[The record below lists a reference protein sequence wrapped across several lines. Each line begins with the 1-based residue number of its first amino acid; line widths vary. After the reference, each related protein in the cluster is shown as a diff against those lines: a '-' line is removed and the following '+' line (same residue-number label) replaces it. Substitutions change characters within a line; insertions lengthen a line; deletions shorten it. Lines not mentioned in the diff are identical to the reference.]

1 MNRRLLTILLVAFVI
16 AGVCAFGV
24 YRIVG
29 TKMNTQQVSPTTSIV
44 AAAADLKLGTV
55 LTQAD
60 LGVIKI
66 SGTLPK
72 GAIPEQQRLTLVGRG
87 VVSEIAQG
95 EPILDSHLAAAGSGG
110 GLAATIPEGMRACAI
125 KVDDVVGVSGFATP
139 GMRVDVLGSGI
150 PPNTTG
156 APAANGTNLTVTTT
170 VLQDIQVLSA
180 GTDIQKDAEGKPVPV
195 QVVNLLVTP
204 DQAQTLSLASSQM
217 TIRLVLRNPL
227 DTKVEPVA
235 LTSIPSLFG
244 AAAKPVVAPVKVVK
258 RAAPKLP
265 IPKPYSMEIINGSAS
280 SQENFGS
287 SEGQH

>member
-29 TKMNTQQVSPTTSIV
+29 SKMSTQAQSPTTTIV
-44 AAAADLKLGTV
+44 ASAVDLKLGTV

-66 SGTLPK
+66 AGTLPK
-72 GAIPEQQRLTLVGRG
+72 GAVPEQQRLSLVGRG
-87 VVSEIAQG
+87 VVTDIAQG
-95 EPILDSHLAAAGSGG
+95 EPILESNLAAAGSGG

-125 KVDDVVGVSGFATP
+125 KVDDVVGVSGFVTP
-139 GMRVDVLGSGI
+139 GMRVDVLASGI
-150 PPNTTG
+150 PPN
-156 APAANGTNLTVTTT
+156 APPQSGTVTTT
-170 VLQDIQVLSA
+170 LLQNMEVLSA
-180 GTDIQKDAEGKPVPV
+180 GINIQKDAEGKPVPV

-204 DQAQTLSLASSQM
+204 EQAETLSLASGQLR
-217 TIRLVLRNPL
+217 IQLVLRNPL
-227 DTKVEPVA
+227 DTAVEPVA
-235 LTSIPSLFG
+235 ATSTPALFG
-244 AAAKPVVAPVKVVK
+244 TVKAATPVHVVK
-258 RAAPKLP
+258 RAAPKP
-265 IPKPYSMEIINGSAS
+265 PAPKPYSMEIINGSAT

>member
-29 TKMNTQQVSPTTSIV
+29 NRITTQAQAPTTTIV

-60 LGVIKI
+60 LGTIKI
-66 SGTLPK
+66 AGTLPK
-72 GAIPEQQRLTLVGRG
+72 GAVPDQQRLSLVGRG
-87 VVSEIAQG
+87 VVTDVAQG
-95 EPILDSHLAAAGSGG
+95 EPILESNLAAAGSGG
-110 GLAATIPEGMRACAI
+110 GLAATIPEGMRACAL
-125 KVDDVVGVSGFATP
+125 KVDDVVGVSGFVTP
-139 GMRVDVLGSGI
+139 GMHVDVLGSGI
-150 PPNTTG
+150 PPG
-156 APAANGTNLTVTTT
+156 APPQAGTVTTT
-170 VLQDIQVLSA
+170 LLQNMQVLSA
-180 GTDIQKDAEGKPVPV
+180 GINIQKDAEGKPVPV

-204 DQAQTLSLASSQM
+204 DQAETLSLASSQLR
-217 TIRLVLRNPL
+217 IQLVLRNPL

-235 LTSIPSLFG
+235 ATNTPALFG
-244 AAAKPVVAPVKVVK
+244 SVKPAAPVKVV
-258 RAAPKLP
+258 RRVAPKP
-265 IPKPYSMEIINGSAS
+265 PAPKPYSMEIINGSAS

>member
-1 MNRRLLTILLVAFVI
+1 MNRRLLTILLVAFVR
-16 AGVCAFGV
+16 AGACAFAV

-29 TKMNTQQVSPTTSIV
+29 TKLSTQQQTPTTSIV

-60 LGVIKI
+60 LGVMKV

-72 GAIPEQQRLTLVGRG
+72 GAIPEQQRLSLVGRG
-87 VVSEIAQG
+87 VITEIAQG

-125 KVDDVVGVSGFATP
+125 KVDDVVGVSGFVTP
-139 GMRVDVLGSGI
+139 GMRVDVLASGI
-150 PPNTTG
+150 PPGSTG
-156 APAANGTNLTVTTT
+156 QSGTVTTT
-170 VLQDIQVLSA
+170 LLQNMEVLSA
-180 GTDIQKDAEGKPVPV
+180 GVNIQKDAEGKPVQV

-204 DQAQTLSLASSQM
+204 EQAQILSLASSQLR
-217 TIRLVLRNPL
+217 IQLVLRNPL
-227 DTKVEPVA
+227 DTKVEPVPTTA
-235 LTSIPSLFG
+235 TPSLFG
-244 AAAKPVVAPVKVVK
+244 AAKPAEPVKVVK
-258 RAAPKLP
+258 RAAPKP
-265 IPKPYSMEIINGSAS
+265 PAPKPYSMEIINGSAT

>member
-29 TKMNTQQVSPTTSIV
+29 NRISTQQQAPTTTIV
-44 AAAADLKLGTV
+44 AAAIDLKLGTV

-66 SGTLPK
+66 AGTLPK
-72 GAIPEQQRLTLVGRG
+72 GAVPEQQRLTLVGRG
-87 VVSEIAQG
+87 VVSDVAQG
-95 EPILDSHLAAAGSGG
+95 EPILESNLAAAGSGG

-125 KVDDVVGVSGFATP
+125 KVDDVVGVSGFVTP
-139 GMRVDVLGSGI
+139 GMRVDVLASGI
-150 PPNTTG
+150 PPN
-156 APAANGTNLTVTTT
+156 APPNSGTVTTT
-170 VLQDIQVLSA
+170 LLQNMEVLSA
-180 GTDIQKDAEGKPVPV
+180 GINIQKDAEGKPVPV

-204 DQAQTLSLASSQM
+204 EQAETLSLASGQLR
-217 TIRLVLRNPL
+217 IQLVLRNPL

-235 LTSIPSLFG
+235 ATNTPALFG
-244 AAAKPVVAPVKVVK
+244 TVKSAEPVHVVK
-258 RAAPKLP
+258 RAAPKP
-265 IPKPYSMEIINGSAS
+265 PAPKPYSMEIINGSAT

>member
-29 TKMNTQQVSPTTSIV
+29 ARMSTQQQAPTTSIV
-44 AAAADLKLGTV
+44 AAATDLKLGTV
-55 LTQAD
+55 LSQAD

-66 SGTLPK
+66 AGSLPK
-72 GAIPEQQRLTLVGRG
+72 GAVPEQQRLSLVGRG

-95 EPILDSHLAAAGSGG
+95 EPILDSNLAAAGSGG

-125 KVDDVVGVSGFATP
+125 KVDDVVGVSGFVTP
-139 GMRVDVLGSGI
+139 GMRVDVLASGI
-150 PPNTTG
+150 PPG
-156 APAANGTNLTVTTT
+156 APPSAGTVTTT
-170 VLQDIQVLSA
+170 LLQNMEVLSA
-180 GTDIQKDAEGKPVPV
+180 GVNIQKDSEGKPVQV

-204 DQAQTLSLASSQM
+204 EQAQTLSLASSQLR
-217 TIRLVLRNPL
+217 IQLVLRNPL
-227 DTKVEPVA
+227 DTKVEPVPA
-235 LTSIPSLFG
+235 TNTPSLFG
-244 AAAKPVVAPVKVVK
+244 TVKPATPVHVV
-258 RAAPKLP
+258 RRQAPKP
-265 IPKPYSMEIINGSAS
+265 PAPKPYSMEIINGSAT